1 VHRHHPATAR
11 TGNTHPLPA
20 DTDPATTQDLHARGR
35 APVGGWGAVFPI
47 SACDPGRPTN
57 SLTGHRTRTTGT
69 RTETPHPQT
78 RSPAR
83 PRTEPGP
90 YQPAYCAAQSVAGV
104 ICRQS
109 LANARA
115 VAAATCNCRCHLQ
128 LPLRRRG
135 RR

>member
-1 VHRHHPATAR
+1 MPTGTVHRHHPATAR
-11 TGNTHPLPA
+11 TGNTHPLTA
-20 DTDPATTQDLHARGR
+20 DTDPATTQ
-35 APVGGWGAVFPI
+35 
-47 SACDPGRPTN
+47 ACDPRRPTN